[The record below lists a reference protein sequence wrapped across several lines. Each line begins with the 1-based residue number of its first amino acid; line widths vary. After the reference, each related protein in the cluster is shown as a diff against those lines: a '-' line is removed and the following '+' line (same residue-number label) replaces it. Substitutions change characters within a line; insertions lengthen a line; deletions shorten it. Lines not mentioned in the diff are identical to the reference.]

1 MPDIIQLLPDNIAN
15 QIAAGEVIQRP
26 ASAVKELME
35 NAVDAGATS
44 IQLIINEAG
53 KALVQVIDNGK
64 GMSETDARMSFERHA
79 TSKINTI
86 DDLFRIRTMGFRG
99 EALASIA
106 AVAQVELRTKRAD
119 DELGTHI
126 EIENSA
132 VKKQEPAA
140 LPTGT
145 SIAMKNV
152 FFNVPARRNF
162 LKSNAAEMRHI
173 VDEFIRVAMAFPH
186 IFFSLTSNGQQVFHL
201 EKGSLKQRIV
211 QLLGN
216 QYNAKLVTVQEQ
228 TDYLN
233 ITGFVGKPETA
244 KKTRGDQ
251 YLFVNNRFIRSA
263 YLNHAVMNAYHDM
276 IPADSFP
283 LYVLFIDLDP
293 AQIDINV
300 HPTKQEIKFE
310 DEKIV
315 YAFVQA
321 AVKHALAQFSITPTL
336 DFDLD
341 PSIQQLD
348 AVNKPFTED
357 KQAAAASTNLYKTFT
372 QKHQAHFIEP
382 SQKAELRHWKDF
394 YEPGAGAA
402 TQSAN
407 FEFEN
412 TGTQSRYPAPGE
424 DSLPSEDQHRVEGE
438 QHSEGQHL
446 GGIEEQQTGALTP
459 GLTQPDL
466 TQPGVSQSSLTQG
479 NTQHGAMHAAG
490 IQSAYT
496 HPVQMLNTYILAPS
510 SRGFLLVHQQLAHER
525 ILYEQY
531 VRAMQGQSVPMQQ
544 SLFPVTL
551 NLASADA
558 VLLHELLPHLQQLG
572 YQVEAFG
579 KDSFI
584 VQGVPA
590 DVLQGNEKTAIEG
603 LLEQFKHSNTEMK
616 LSAREK
622 LVRAMARQHAVKP
635 GASLSQQEM
644 ENILQEL
651 FSCSQPNI
659 SPAGN
664 PTYMEFKKEYLDK
677 MFGK

>member
-44 IQLIINEAG
+44 IQLIVNDAG
-53 KALVQVIDNGK
+53 KSLVQVIDNGK
-64 GMSETDARMSFERHA
+64 GMSETDARICFERHA

-106 AVAQVELRTKRAD
+106 AVAQVELKTRKAG
-119 DELGTHI
+119 EEIGTII
-126 EIENSA
+126 EIDNSL
-132 VKKQEPAA
+132 VKRQEPAA
-140 LPTGT
+140 MPVGT
-145 SIAMKNV
+145 NIAMKNV

-173 VDEFIRVAMAFPH
+173 VDEFIRVAMAFPEV
-186 IFFSLTSNGQQVFHL
+186 FFSFTSNGQQVFHL

-251 YLFVNNRFIRSA
+251 YLFVNNRFIRSP
-263 YLNHAVMNAYHDM
+263 YLNHAVMNAYQDM
-276 IPADSFP
+276 IPSDSFP

-321 AVKHALAQFSITPTL
+321 AVKHSLAQFSITPTL

-348 AVNKPFTED
+348 AINKPFTED
-357 KQAAAASTNLYKTFT
+357 KQAAAASSNLYRTFT
-372 QKHQAHFIEP
+372 QKNQAHFIEP
-382 SQKAELRHWKDF
+382 SQKTELKHWRDF
-394 YEPGAGAA
+394 YE
-402 TQSAN
+402 
-407 FEFEN
+407 
-412 TGTQSRYPAPGE
+412 TGNVLNRSSG
-424 DSLPSEDQHRVEGE
+424 SDQF
-438 QHSEGQHL
+438 
-446 GGIEEQQTGALTP
+446 P
-459 GLTQPDL
+459 
-466 TQPGVSQSSLTQG
+466 
-479 NTQHGAMHAAG
+479 QHGVPEVVPETNTNEAHLKHETEVPEAEEAA
-490 IQSAYT
+490 
-496 HPVQMLNTYILAPS
+496 PVQLLNTYVLVPS
-510 SRGFLLVHQQLAHER
+510 GRGFMLVHQQLAHER

-531 VRAMQGQSVPMQQ
+531 IHAMEGQAISTQQ

-551 NLASADA
+551 TLAPADA
-558 VLLHELLPHLQQLG
+558 VLLQELLPHLQQLG
-572 YQVEAFG
+572 YQVE
-579 KDSFI
+579 
-584 VQGVPA
+584 
-590 DVLQGNEKTAIEG
+590 
-603 LLEQFKHSNTEMK
+603 
-616 LSAREK
+616 
-622 LVRAMARQHAVKP
+622 
-635 GASLSQQEM
+635 
-644 ENILQEL
+644 
-651 FSCSQPNI
+651 
-659 SPAGN
+659 
-664 PTYMEFKKEYLDK
+664 
-677 MFGK
+677 